1 MAEQTRP
8 VPQSSITETEDVF
21 LSYSRTDKAAAL
33 RLREGLL
40 AEGISVF
47 RDEESIRIGD
57 NWMQRLQDT
66 VQHCRA
72 FVLLVGR
79 DGVQQQRWVGAE
91 VEAALSRKFSPHDD
105 KERLPI
111 YPVLLPEAV
120 YDDLPVFLRQ
130 IQSVVWA
137 WESEALPAGLLTE
150 LQRQLSQ
157 SVNPVPSVLAG
168 EPYRGLRYF
177 RREDADRFF
186 GRDSEVQEAL
196 QKLGYAEAVRPVSEH
211 DATQPYQDLRYYR
224 WLQIHASSG
233 AGKSSLVRAG
243 LLPKI
248 EQGALWRRTGYADWL
263 ILDTM
268 MPGEKPLEMLAEKLA
283 KAFPKQGMGEWLEQ
297 LSDPAKQTA
306 LAHALR
312 SAPVKD
318 RAVLL
323 VVDQFEELFTQSD
336 EHECRQFDRLLA
348 TALADTAC
356 PFFMIT
362 TIRSDFLD
370 RFAYLP
376 ELSALYNTIKSD
388 YLLPTI
394 SEPGL
399 RALIVTPARLAGLQV
414 DTGLVEAMVRDAR
427 GEPGVL
433 PLVES
438 ALAELWNDARVH
450 GRQALSKAYY
460 EQHNGVVGMLAK
472 QADALINSLG
482 EKGRGLALDLLLAL
496 TRINEG
502 GRHTRRRLSRA
513 DAVHEAS
520 GGSQGEKVLDVLS
533 GKRVQQLGG
542 GQVSGPLRLVVTG
555 GGDDSGYVE
564 LVHEMLVR
572 PGEQKDA
579 EGRAVGYWPT
589 LYAYVFKHR
598 DRDFQKQQLQVDA
611 QRWSERGG
619 LGRWFGLAGWRDRT
633 VFRRLRPRKGGLA
646 ERYLAQ
652 SRWVARG
659 QAVLLA
665 GVLGV
670 LGESMWWANDNN
682 FPIVYALIKPLWATG
697 LYTPLPEMVRIPAGS
712 FVMGCVVGRDD
723 VEGAE
728 CEKPDRDH
736 LLSEVPARE
745 VTISRDFG
753 LGKYEVTFM
762 QYDYF
767 VWDQQWEGK
776 DVIYPE
782 SAGWGRYRSP
792 VINVSWEDAEI
803 YLEWL
808 SQKTGESYRLPT
820 EAEWEYAARA
830 GANTAY
836 PWGNEMRENQANCDD
851 NWCKDSFDYAA
862 PVGSFAA
869 NLFGLYD
876 MHGNVFEWVA
886 DWWADYPNGAAVSD
900 PQGADSGSSLV
911 LRGGAW
917 SYDPQSLRSASRSD
931 LRPDASSAFI
941 GFRPA
946 QVYSE
951 QNE

>member
-1 MAEQTRP
+1 MAEQT
-8 VPQSSITETEDVF
+8 PQVLQTPITKTEDVF

-66 VQHCRA
+66 VQGCRA

-150 LQRQLSQ
+150 LQRQLRQ
-157 SVNPVPSVLAG
+157 SESPAPIVLAG

-186 GRDSEVQEAL
+186 GRDSEVQQAL

-263 ILDTM
+263 IPEPM

-283 KAFPKQGMGEWLEQ
+283 KAFAIPGQGLGEWLEQ
-297 LSDPAKQTA
+297 LSDPDKPTA

-312 SAPVKD
+312 SDPVEN

-450 GRQALSKAYY
+450 GRQALSKSYY

-482 EKGRGLALDLLLAL
+482 DKGRGQALDLLLAL

-513 DAVHEAS
+513 DASHEA
-520 GGSQGEKVLDVLS
+520 GGGAQGEKVLDVLS

-542 GQVSGPLRLVVTG
+542 GQVSGPLRLVVTDG
-555 GGDDSGYVE
+555 DDDSGYVE

-572 PGEQKDA
+572 PGERKDA

-633 VFRRLRPRKGGLA
+633 VFRRLRPRKDGLA
-646 ERYLAQ
+646 GRYLAR
-652 SRWVARG
+652 SRWVAWG
-659 QAVLLA
+659 QAVLLT

-670 LGESMWWANDNN
+670 LAESAWWATENN
-682 FPIVYALIKPLWATG
+682 LPFGYALIKPLWATG

-712 FVMGCVVGRDD
+712 FVMGCVPGRDD
-723 VEGAE
+723 VEGAK
-728 CEKPDRDH
+728 CEDSGEASVRN
-736 LLSEVPARE
+736 VM
-745 VTISRDFG
+745 ISRDFG

-762 QYDYF
+762 EYDYF
-767 VWDQQWEGK
+767 VWDQQRLGELTKFPG
-776 DVIYPE
+776 
-782 SAGWGRYRSP
+782 SQGWGRYRLP
-792 VINVSWEDAEI
+792 VVDVSWDDASA
-803 YLEWL
+803 YLVWL
-808 SQKTGESYRLPT
+808 SEKTGDDYRLPM

-830 GANTAY
+830 GADTAY
-836 PWGNEMRENQANCDD
+836 SWGNTIGENQANCYV
-851 NWCKDSFDYAA
+851 NLCGAFAYTA
-862 PVGSFAA
+862 PVGSFSS
-869 NLFGLYD
+869 NSFELHD
-876 MHGNVFEWVA
+876 MHGNVYEWVA
-886 DWWADYPNGAAVSD
+886 DWFGDYPDSHSVSD
-900 PQGADSGSSLV
+900 PKGPGTGDLRV
-911 LRGGAW
+911 IRGGSW
-917 SYDPQSLRSASRSD
+917 YDGPQNLRSANRNNDIPISRNS
-931 LRPDASSAFI
+931 I
-941 GFRPA
+941 MGFRPA
-946 QVYSE
+946 QIYSE
-951 QNE
+951 